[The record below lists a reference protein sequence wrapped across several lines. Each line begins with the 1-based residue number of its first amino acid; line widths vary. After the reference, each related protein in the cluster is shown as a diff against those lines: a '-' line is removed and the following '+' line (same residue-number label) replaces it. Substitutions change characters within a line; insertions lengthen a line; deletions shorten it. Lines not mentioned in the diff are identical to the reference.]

1 MFFLQTPWQLRVRKY
16 YISKNAETRSAQ
28 IEERLLVIGEEWFRS
43 GDPDVE
49 RCRDYLQPMPPGDDK
64 CVGSDEGEPVIS

>member
-1 MFFLQTPWQLRVRKY
+1 MV
-16 YISKNAETRSAQ
+16 
-28 IEERLLVIGEEWFRS
+28 GEEWFRS